1 MVFATN
7 LKLSG
12 TNSGFKEMSNPSF
25 SIVINTMNR
34 GAFLKQTL
42 ESFRWLKYAGD
53 FEVITVNGPS
63 TDNSDEVIRSWLP
76 AIRAARCEVANLSVS
91 RNIGI
96 CMAQGD
102 VVVFIDDDAIPE
114 PEWLTQLA
122 EPYADP
128 AVGAVGGLVFNYTG
142 YDFQYKYCLVDRFGN
157 ADLSVAGPT
166 PHLCFP
172 KSYRFPHLLGCNSS
186 FRRSALLDI
195 GGFDEEYDYFLD
207 ETDVCLRIIDAGYV
221 IAQQP
226 YAYVHHK
233 VAPSNIRGENRVVSR
248 RYPVI
253 KNKIYFTLKHAREFH
268 SLDRIL
274 QEQQSFIQS
283 HRNDITWA
291 VGEGL
296 LSRDDLEVFS
306 KDVDRAL
313 ETGLRRGLEG
323 VAAGAMI
330 TPEKIKRY
338 EGEFQRF
345 ESVVTNSA
353 KSIVLVSKDHP
364 QTSVGGIATF
374 TQDLA
379 EALAAQGNIVHLIT
393 RSPDIN
399 RVDFVNGV
407 WVHRV
412 LQQEMPMPVSAQER
426 LVPVHIWNWSATA
439 LAECRRISTHRSV
452 DVVEAPIWDCE
463 GIAFLLEGDW
473 PLVTSLHTTLRF
485 WMQSNPK
492 YSANI
497 DWMSSFGQPMLAL
510 ETELMTS
517 ADAIRANSK
526 AIIREIESAYDF
538 KFDPHRTIVI
548 PHGVSECT
556 FDSVDRLSDDIEVL
570 FVGRLE
576 ARKGIDA
583 LLTAIPSLLSSYGN
597 VRFKIVGDDT
607 LPGPDGVTYA
617 DRFRDQH
624 EGAGWLSRVYFTGK
638 VTDQVLQQAYAAC
651 DIFVAPSRFESFGLV
666 FLEAMRVAKPVIG
679 CRAGAMPEIIADVES
694 GLLVPPGRASELAT
708 ALAWMIDHPNERVRM
723 GLAGRRLFET
733 NFTSAKMAERSL
745 GLYDLVAQRH
755 RNVA

>member
-1 MVFATN
+1 
-7 LKLSG
+7 
-12 TNSGFKEMSNPSF
+12 MSNPSF

-34 GAFLKQTL
+34 GAFLKEAL
-42 ESFRWLKYAGD
+42 RSFRWIKYAGD

-76 AIRAARCEVANLSVS
+76 AIRAASCEVANLSVS

-102 VVVFIDDDAIPE
+102 IVVFIDDDAMPE

-142 YDFQYKYCLVDRFGN
+142 YDFHYKYCLVDRFGN
-157 ADLSVAGPT
+157 ADLSVPGPT

-195 GGFDEEYDYFLD
+195 GGFDEEYDYYLD

-221 IAQQP
+221 IAQRP
-226 YAYVHHK
+226 CAYVHHK
-233 VAPSNIRGENRVVSR
+233 VAPSDIRGENRVVRR

-268 SLDRIL
+268 PLDRVL
-274 QEQQSFIQS
+274 QEQQSFIESQ
-283 HRNDITWA
+283 RNDVNWA

-296 LSRDDLEVFS
+296 LSQDDLEVFC

-330 TPEKIKRY
+330 TPEKIERY
-338 EGEFQRF
+338 RGEFQRF
-345 ESVVTNSA
+345 ESTVTEGA

-364 QTSVGGIATF
+364 KTSVGGIATF

-379 EALAAQGNIVHLIT
+379 EALASQGNIVHLIT
-393 RSPDIN
+393 RSSDIN

-412 LQQEMPMPVSAQER
+412 LQREMPMPVSAQER
-426 LVPVHIWNWSATA
+426 LVPTQIWNWSATA
-439 LAECRRISTHRSV
+439 LEECRRISTHRIV

-463 GIAFLLEGDW
+463 GIAFLLEGEW

-492 YSANI
+492 YSTDI
-497 DWMSSFGQPMLAL
+497 EWMSSFGYPMLAL
-510 ETELMTS
+510 ETELMTA

-538 KFDPHRTIVI
+538 KFDPGRTVVI
-548 PHGVSECT
+548 PHGTSEST
-556 FDSVDRLSDDIEVL
+556 FNSVNLISDDIEVL

-576 ARKGIDA
+576 ARKGIDV
-583 LLTAIPSLLSSYGN
+583 LLTAIPSVLSAYGN
-597 VRFKIVGDDT
+597 VRFKIIGDDT
-607 LPGPDGVTYA
+607 LPGPDGVPYA
-617 DRFRDQH
+617 DGFRNQYQ
-624 EGAGWLSRVYFTGK
+624 GAAWMPRVHFTGK
-638 VTDQVLQQAYAAC
+638 VPDQVLQQAYAAC

-666 FLEAMRVAKPVIG
+666 FLEAMRVAKPVIA
-679 CRAGAMPEIIADVES
+679 CKAGAVPEIISDGET
-694 GLLVPPGRASELAT
+694 GLLVPPGRATELAT
-708 ALAWMIDHPNERVRM
+708 ALAWMIDHPKERIRM
-723 GLAGRRLFET
+723 GLAGRRIFET
-733 NFTSAKMAERSL
+733 SFTSAKMAERSL
-745 GLYDLVAQRH
+745 GLYDLVPQRH
-755 RNVA
+755 RIAV